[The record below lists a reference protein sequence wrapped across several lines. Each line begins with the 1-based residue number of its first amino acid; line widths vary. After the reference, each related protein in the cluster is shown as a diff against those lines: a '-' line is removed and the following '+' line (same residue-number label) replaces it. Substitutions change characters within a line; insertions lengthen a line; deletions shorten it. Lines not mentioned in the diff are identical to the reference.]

1 MYLALKERYSS
12 PASFKMEFG
21 SYEVSLSF
29 DPFPDKYGYF
39 ESDSICVY
47 KDDVNVTKELF
58 DVMEIFG
65 DEEKFL
71 EICNVISRLSK
82 LTP

>member
-1 MYLALKERYSS
+1 MHLSS
-12 PASFKMEFG
+12 SSEFCANASFKMEFG

>member
-1 MYLALKERYSS
+1 MHLSS
-12 PASFKMEFG
+12 SSKFCANASFKMEFG

-29 DPFPDKYGYF
+29 DPFPDKYGYL
-39 ESDSICVY
+39 ENDSICVY

>member
-1 MYLALKERYSS
+1 MHLSS
-12 PASFKMEFG
+12 SSKFCANASFKMEFG
-21 SYEVSLSF
+21 NYEVSLSF
-29 DPFPDKYGYF
+29 DTFPNKKGYL
-39 ESDSICVY
+39 ENDSICVY

>member
-1 MYLALKERYSS
+1 MHLSS
-12 PASFKMEFG
+12 DLHTNSSFKMEFG
-21 SYEVSLSF
+21 NYEVSLSF
-29 DPFPDKYGYF
+29 DTFPNKDGYF
-39 ESDSICVY
+39 ENDSICVY
-47 KDDVNVTKELF
+47 KDDTNVTKKLF